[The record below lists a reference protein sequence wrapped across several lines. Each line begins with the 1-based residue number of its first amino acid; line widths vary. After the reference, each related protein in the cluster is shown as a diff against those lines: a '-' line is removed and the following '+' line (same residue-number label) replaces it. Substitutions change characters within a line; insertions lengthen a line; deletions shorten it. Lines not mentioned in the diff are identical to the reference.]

1 MSAYRGTVLPDE
13 ILSLICEELG
23 NEREFGSLYT
33 CALSSKS
40 FADPALRTMYQ
51 LHQHS
56 PAFEQRDDLD
66 VRQRPT
72 DFATKAAEQAQ
83 FYRKW
88 TVLWRSITLSSLDDH
103 TTYKPYCRYIKT
115 LDFRNL
121 SLMLEDP
128 KFTGPVRK
136 QFFAGK
142 LQPFHFPK
150 TEYKRQVVDVVATV
164 NAIGDAVTTKT
175 TLLEEIDG
183 HISPGFLPRWISRSP
198 KLQTMVLW
206 KGDALVNGAG
216 AAIAE
221 HCDNFH
227 SLTLREW
234 ESPDADEAFATFLN
248 ELKPDTLSYFEMIS
262 NNNLGKRSFQALGRH
277 KTLQQLDLGSLNQD
291 AVRNLN
297 ALRDCTE
304 IQALKLEDK
313 YGNVQLELR
322 NNDVFLEVVDWLS
335 SCRTLSELS
344 LKKFFDGPALLS
356 RVLCSPNVRLTRLS
370 LEGYTVRHTNSQ
382 LFHTALAEQRS
393 LESVWLKGIGE
404 DTMPDDLSLMV
415 EGLCNLTNLKEL
427 VLKDVSDEF
436 SEEHIISL
444 AVSLPLLE
452 DFWTSGGEVSADIL
466 QPLANL
472 KYLKNLTLYAMTRFT
487 LSAIMEFLMSLDP
500 ERQKGFNLSL
510 MAVDPDYDLA
520 EESQEMIREY
530 MRANLDGR
538 FDFVLWRDAEPSDS
552 EED

>member
-1 MSAYRGTVLPDE
+1 MSAYQGAILPDE

-23 NEREFGSLYT
+23 HERDFGSLYT

-51 LHQHS
+51 LHQYS
-56 PAFEQRDDLD
+56 PAFEQRDDLE
-66 VRQRPT
+66 VRQQPV
-72 DFATKAAEQAQ
+72 DFVTKATEQAQ
-83 FYRKW
+83 SYRKW
-88 TVLWRSITLSSLDDH
+88 TVLWRSITLSSLGDRV
-103 TTYKPYCRYIKT
+103 TYKPYCRYIKT

-136 QFFAGK
+136 QFFAGR
-142 LQPFHFPK
+142 LQSFHFSK

-164 NAIGDAVTTKT
+164 NAIGDAVTEKS

-198 KLQTMVLW
+198 KLETMVLW

-221 HCDNFH
+221 HCDNFRN
-227 SLTLREW
+227 LTLHEW
-234 ESPDADEAFATFLN
+234 MSPDADEAFATFLN

-262 NNNLGKRSFQALGRH
+262 NNNLGKQSFRALGRH
-277 KTLQQLDLGSLNQD
+277 RTLQQLDLGSLNQD

-297 ALRDCTE
+297 ALKDCTE
-304 IQALKLEDK
+304 IHTLKLGDN
-313 YGNVQLELR
+313 YGSVQLEVR
-322 NNDVFLEVVDWLS
+322 NNEVFLEVVEWLS
-335 SCRTLSELS
+335 SCNTLRDLS
-344 LKKFFDGPALLS
+344 LKKFVDGPALLS
-356 RVLCSPNVRLTRLS
+356 RVLCSPDVRLTRLS

-382 LFHTALAEQRS
+382 LFHSALAEQRT
-393 LESVWLKGIGE
+393 LESVWLKGNGE
-404 DTMPDDLSLMV
+404 DTMPDDLQFMV
-415 EGLCNLTNLKEL
+415 EGLCSLTNLREL

-436 SEEHIISL
+436 TEEHIISL

-452 DFWTSGGEVSADIL
+452 EFWTSGGEVSADIL

-472 KYLKNLTLYAMTRFT
+472 RYLKNLTLYAMTRFH
-487 LSAIMEFLMSLDP
+487 LGAIMEFLMSLDP
-500 ERQKGFNLSL
+500 EKQKGFNLSL
-510 MAVDPDYDLA
+510 MAVDPDYDLS
-520 EESQEMIREY
+520 EETQEMIREY

-538 FDFVLWRDAEPSDS
+538 FDFVLWREADPSDS

>member
-1 MSAYRGTVLPDE
+1 MSVYQGAVLPDE

-23 NEREFGSLYT
+23 IEREFGSLYT

-56 PAFEQRDDLD
+56 PAFEQRDDLEI
-66 VRQRPT
+66 RQRPT
-72 DFATKAAEQAQ
+72 DFATKSAEQAQ

-103 TTYKPYCRYIKT
+103 ITYKPYCRYIKT

-121 SLMLEDP
+121 SLMLEDL

-142 LQPFHFPK
+142 LSPFHFPK
-150 TEYKRQVVDVVATV
+150 TEYKRQVVDVGATI
-164 NAIGDAVTTKT
+164 NAIGDAVTAKT

-183 HISPGFLPRWISRSP
+183 PISPGFLTRWISRSP
-198 KLQTMVLW
+198 KLETMVLW

-227 SLTLREW
+227 SLTLHEW

-248 ELKPDTLSYFEMIS
+248 ELKPDTLSYFEIIS
-262 NNNLGKRSFQALGRH
+262 NNDLGKRSFQALGRH
-277 KTLQQLDLGSLNQD
+277 KTLRQLDLGSLNQD

-297 ALRDCTE
+297 ALKDCTE
-304 IQALKLEDK
+304 IQTLKLDDR
-313 YGNVQLELR
+313 YGNVQLEAR
-322 NNDVFLEVVDWLS
+322 DNDVFLEVVHWLS
-335 SCRTLSELS
+335 SCQNLCDLS
-344 LKKFFDGPALLS
+344 LKRFFDGPALLS
-356 RVLCSPNVRLTRLS
+356 RVLCSPSVRLTRLS

-382 LFHTALAEQRS
+382 LFHSALAEQRT
-393 LESVWLKGIGE
+393 LESVWLKGNGE
-404 DTMPDDLSLMV
+404 DTMPDDLQFMV
-415 EGLCNLTNLKEL
+415 EGLCNLTNLREL

-472 KYLKNLTLYAMTRFT
+472 KYLKNLTLYALTRFT
-487 LSAIMEFLMSLDP
+487 LGAIMEFLMSLDP
-500 ERQKGFNLSL
+500 EKQKGFNLSL
-510 MAVDPDYDLA
+510 MAVDPDYDLT
-520 EESQEMIREY
+520 EETQEMIREY
-530 MRANLDGR
+530 MRANLDGK
-538 FDFVLWRDAEPSDS
+538 FDFVLWREADPSDS
-552 EED
+552 EDD